1 MTPSPPFTTNSFYYN
16 IAGNQ
21 GQRKW
26 TFSAQARA
34 RWFLALTLVRNPE
47 LASARR
53 QHVPVPADH
62 EPVQFGYAR
71 QSDVEIEVGQYG
83 SDNVK
88 LIND

>member
-16 IAGNQ
+16 IAGNHRQ
-21 GQRKW
+21 KKW

-34 RWFLALTLVRNPE
+34 RWFLALTLIRNPQ

-53 QHVPVPADH
+53 QHVPVPASQ
-62 EPVQFGYAR
+62 VQFGYAR